1 MKKVNG
7 SRAMSGTLTVNR
19 WLSCQRVSSLASLR
33 LLCFPY
39 AGGSASIFHRWSD
52 GLPAAVDVCPVQL
65 PGRGSRML
73 EPSITNMPSLIEA
86 VAEAVLPHL
95 DRPFAFLG
103 HSMGATISFELARYL
118 RAKHNVEPVHLFV
131 SGCRAPQSSR
141 DRLLIYDLPDAAFL
155 EELRR
160 LNGTPG
166 EVLEHPELMQLMMP
180 MLRADFELA
189 QTYAYSAGAPLSCS
203 ITAFGGLQDKGV
215 SRRQLEAW
223 GTQTGA
229 NFSLHM
235 FPGDHFFIHQSQ
247 PLFFKA
253 LSLEL
258 NKIVRRIER
267 KQRL

>member
-1 MKKVNG
+1 M
-7 SRAMSGTLTVNR
+7 AEALTVNR
-19 WLSCQRVSSLASLR
+19 WLSCQRVRSRASLR

-52 GLPAAVDVCPVQL
+52 NLPATVDVCPIQL

-73 EPSITNMPSLIEA
+73 EPSMTDMSSIVKAI
-86 VAEAVLPHL
+86 AEAMLPHL

-118 RAKHNVEPVHLFV
+118 RAKHGVEPSHLFV

-141 DRLLIYDLPDAAFL
+141 ETMMIYDLPDAAFM

-166 EVLEHPELMQLMMP
+166 EVLEYPELMRLMMP
-180 MLRADFELA
+180 TLRADFELA
-189 QTYAYSAGAPLSCS
+189 QTYTYSAGAPLSCS

-215 SRRQLEAW
+215 SRRQLQAW
-223 GTQTGA
+223 GTQTSA
-229 NFSLHM
+229 DFSLHM
-235 FPGDHFFIHQSQ
+235 LPGDHFFIHQSQ
-247 PLFFKA
+247 PLFLKA
-253 LSLEL
+253 LSREL
-258 NKIVRRIER
+258 NKIVRRIGR